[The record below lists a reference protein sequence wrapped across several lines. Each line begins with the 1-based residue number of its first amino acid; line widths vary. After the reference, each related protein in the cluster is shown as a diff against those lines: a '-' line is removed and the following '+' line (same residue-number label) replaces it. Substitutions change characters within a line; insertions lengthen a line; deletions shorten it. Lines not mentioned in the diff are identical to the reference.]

1 MYNFELQDQF
11 QGIRCVV
18 FPSAVE
24 TAQAHLEEKSII
36 GIYGRFQGD
45 ETYGKQIIVDTVMP
59 QGKLR
64 QLKKQMLLITVTNR
78 QSQEEVLELIELN
91 PVTLP
96 VYLKTP

>member
-1 MYNFELQDQF
+1 MF
-11 QGIRCVV
+11 V

-59 QGKLR
+59 QGE
-64 QLKKQMLLITVTNR
+64 IAPT
-78 QSQEEVLELIELN
+78 EETDASHYGDEQAKPGGGVG
-91 PVTLP
+91 TD
-96 VYLKTP
+96 